1 MSTPVPMTATV
12 TPPPT
17 SAPRWAAASQPS
29 ARPLTTTT
37 PARARSA
44 ASCSATAS
52 PYGDGR
58 REPTIAT
65 RGPSGGGHLPRVFSV
80 LRSSGD
86 VMQPVTE
93 RLEDVAVRDQL
104 GAFEVGC
111 GPRHAPGPMEAAGG
125 QPLLLR
131 PALEGAFRAGLHG
144 GEVAQP
150 ARSQLGVE
158 ATLAGLL
165 ARSCGQHPLP
175 DRERRLAAR
184 LGRQLGERHAAHADL
199 EVDPVEQ
206 RSGQA
211 ALIAVDHGLRAA
223 AGAHRIR
230 SE

>member
-17 SAPRWAAASQPS
+17 SAPRWAAASQPR
-29 ARPLTTTT
+29 ARPLITIT

-111 GPRHAPGPMEAAGG
+111 GPRHAPGTMEAAGG

-131 PALEGAFRAGLHG
+131 PALEGAFRPRLHS

-150 ARSQLGVE
+150 ARFQLGVE
-158 ATLAGLL
+158 ASLACLL
-165 ARSCGQHPLP
+165 ARSRRQHPIP
-175 DRERRLAAR
+175 HRKRWLAAG
-184 LGRQLGERHAAHADL
+184 LGGQLHQRYAAHPDL
-199 EVDPVEQ
+199 EVDAVEQ
-206 RSGQA
+206 RARQA
-211 ALIAVDHGLRAA
+211 ALIAVDDGLRAA
-223 AGAHRIR
+223 ACAHRVA
-230 SE
+230 

>member
-17 SAPRWAAASQPS
+17 SAPGWAAASQPS

-86 VMQPVTE
+86 VMPPVTE

-125 QPLLLR
+125 QPFLLR
-131 PALEGAFRAGLHG
+131 PALEGAFRAGLHR

-150 ARSQLGVE
+150 AGFELSVE
-158 ATLAGLL
+158 TTLPRLL
-165 ARSCGQHPLP
+165 ARSRGQHPLP
-175 DRERRLAAR
+175 HRQRRLASR
-184 LGRQLGERHAAHADL
+184 LGGQLRERNAAHPDL
-199 EVDPVEQ
+199 EVDAIEQ
-206 RSGQA
+206 RSGEA
-211 ALIAVDHGLRAA
+211 ALVAVDHGLRAPA
-223 AGAHRIR
+223 CAHRVA
-230 SE
+230 